1 MTGASRPEFSGL
13 RSFLFTPGNHPRKLE
28 KVFGAGADAV
38 ILDLEDAVAIAQ
50 KPATRAV
57 VVEALQR
64 PRDCKGYIRIN
75 ALGTD
80 FWRDDIAAVVGPGL
94 DGLVLPK
101 VEHASDLQEVD
112 AAIAAAESAAGLA
125 AGSIDLMPIVE
136 TAAGIVNVDQ
146 IAGAVPRVRRL
157 SFGGGDYT
165 NDLDFIWTP
174 GEEVLAYARARLVHA
189 SRVAGREPPIDTV
202 VIQVRDPERFRA
214 SAERGRMFGFA
225 GKLCI
230 HPNQVPVTNEVFT
243 PGDEEVAHARSVIA
257 AFEKAEA
264 EGSAS
269 IQLDGYFIDY
279 ALVQK
284 ARRVLALARRAGLS
298 SIHPGVS

>member
-1 MTGASRPEFSGL
+1 MDSIMSSNRLEFSGL
-13 RSFLFTPGNHPRKLE
+13 RSFLFTPGNHPRKLA
-28 KVFGAGADAV
+28 KVFHSGADAV
-38 ILDLEDAVAIAQ
+38 ILDLEDAVAIAE

-57 VVEALQR
+57 VVTALKE
-64 PRDCKGYIRIN
+64 PRNCQGYVRIN
-75 ALGTD
+75 SLGTE
-80 FWRDDIAAVVGPGL
+80 FWEADIPAVVGSWL
-94 DGLVLPK
+94 DGIVLPK
-101 VEHASDLQEVD
+101 VESAADLVLVD
-112 AAIAAAESAAGLA
+112 KAIAAAEHSAGLA
-125 AGSIDLMPIVE
+125 PGSIDLMPIVE
-136 TAAGIVNVDQ
+136 TAKGIVNVDE

-189 SRVAGREPPIDTV
+189 SRVAEIEPPIDTV
-202 VIQVRDPERFRA
+202 VIHIRDHARFRA
-214 SAERGRMFGFA
+214 SAERGRMFGFT

-230 HPNQVPVTNEVFT
+230 HPDQVPVTNEVFT
-243 PGDEEVAHARSVIA
+243 PGEEEVNHARAVIA

-279 ALVQK
+279 PIVYK
-284 ARRVLALARRAGLS
+284 AQRILALMERLQAKA
-298 SIHPGVS
+298 